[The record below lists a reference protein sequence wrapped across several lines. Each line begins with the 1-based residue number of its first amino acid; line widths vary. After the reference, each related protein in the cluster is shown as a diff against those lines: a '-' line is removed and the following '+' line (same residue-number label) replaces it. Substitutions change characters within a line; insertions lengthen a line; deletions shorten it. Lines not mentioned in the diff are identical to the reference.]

1 MQENRTETET
11 WRDGNVMTYDLAD
24 KAIRDMNKRNL
35 RSFDRLK
42 TLKFDEM
49 NIFRTI
55 SEVYEASARIARRRY
70 FSIAYYAYI
79 AAMVEAGIAERDAKK
94 AADESIVE
102 DWIIEMMD
110 EDNETTLY
118 KFNTEKERKIARLTE
133 ALTVAHNK
141 IAEIEK
147 ALRYWT
153 LQLAQY
159 ADESVFI
166 GTVHGFMDAGVKKVR
181 WIAVNDRGVCKECWD
196 RNGRI
201 YPIDEVPGPAHFRC
215 RCRLEPVR

>member
-1 MQENRTETET
+1 
-11 WRDGNVMTYDLAD
+11 MTYNLAD

-49 NIFRTI
+49 NIFWTI
-55 SEVYEASARIARRRY
+55 SEVYETSARIARRRY
-70 FSIAYYAYI
+70 LSIAYYAYI
-79 AAMVEAGIAERDAKK
+79 AAMVEAGIPERDARK
-94 AADESIVE
+94 AVDESIVE

-133 ALTVAHNK
+133 ALAVAHNK
-141 IAEIEK
+141 IAEIDK

-153 LQLAQY
+153 LQVAQY
-159 ADESVFI
+159 ADESVVV
-166 GTVHGFMDAGVKKVR
+166 GTVHGFKDAGVKKVQ
-181 WIAVNDRGVCKECWD
+181 WIAVGDPKVCKECKD
-196 RNGRI
+196 RDGRI

>member
-1 MQENRTETET
+1 
-11 WRDGNVMTYDLAD
+11 MTYDLAD

-49 NIFRTI
+49 NIFRTV

-118 KFNTEKERKIARLTE
+118 KFNTEKERKMARLTE

-147 ALRYWT
+147 ALRYWV
-153 LQLAQY
+153 LQVAEY
-159 ADESVFI
+159 ADLSVFV
-166 GTVHGFMDAGVKKVR
+166 GTINGFKDAGIKQVR
-181 WIAVNDRGVCKECWD
+181 WVSVSDNRVCKECKD
-196 RNGRI
+196 RDGSI
-201 YPIDEVPGPAHFRC
+201 YPIDDIPSLVHFRC
-215 RCRLEPVR
+215 RCILQIVK